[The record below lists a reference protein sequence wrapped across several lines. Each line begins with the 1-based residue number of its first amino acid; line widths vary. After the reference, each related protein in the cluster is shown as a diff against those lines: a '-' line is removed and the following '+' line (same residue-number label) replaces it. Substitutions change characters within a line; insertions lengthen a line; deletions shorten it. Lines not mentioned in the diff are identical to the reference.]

1 MKPRKLL
8 ALAPLVLA
16 GCSVASASVGP
27 AEKHVEHA
35 TPLCDANGR
44 PLPGNVR
51 GKAGVLP
58 CFLDEKAP

>member
-1 MKPRKLL
+1 MKSRKLL

-16 GCSVASASVGP
+16 GCSVASASSSPV
-27 AEKHVEHA
+27 EKHVEHS

-51 GKAGVLP
+51 GKVGAFP
-58 CFLDEKAP
+58 CFAGEKPR